1 MKKRNRYVLIVS
13 VVVLSLAVLWLV
25 VPRLLEKEPE
35 GLIFASGR
43 VEGDEVVISTRVSGQ
58 ILELK
63 VDEGD
68 QVQKRDLLSRISSDQ
83 IMARLN
89 SAKAEAER
97 AEHQKHQA
105 SVDLEFTDRRT
116 AAQVEEARAA
126 LGAAEARLA
135 NVRFTYAKAAADH
148 ERYKALYAEKVIS
161 KQKFEGAE
169 ASYLSARATV
179 EEAEKNLERAQKGL
193 DLARIGRNAVDLK
206 KKQVLTSEANYQVA
220 IARVAEARANLQD
233 TYIYAPCDGTIL
245 TRRAEPGEVVQAG
258 TPLMV
263 MVNLKKLH
271 VKVYIPEPD
280 IGKIRLGN
288 EGRLYVDAFPDRPF
302 KARIT
307 RVSQQ
312 AEFTPK
318 AVETKEERVKLVF
331 GMELSIENPEG
342 YLKPGMPGD
351 VVIQWK
357 EGTEWVKPH

>member
-1 MKKRNRYVLIVS
+1 MKKANKYALVVGVVALIG
-13 VVVLSLAVLWLV
+13 AVLWLV
-25 VPRLLEKEPE
+25 VPRLLEKKPE

-68 QVQKRDLLSRISSDQ
+68 QVQKGNLLARISSDQ

-97 AEHQKHQA
+97 AEQQKHQA
-105 SVDLEFTDRRT
+105 HVDLGFTDRRT

-126 LGAAEARLA
+126 LGAAKAKLA
-135 NVRFTYAKAAADH
+135 NVKFTYARVSGDYK
-148 ERYKALYAEKVIS
+148 RYKALYAGKVIS

-169 ASYLSARATV
+169 AIYLSASATV
-179 EEAEKNLERAQKGL
+179 EEAEKNLARARKGL
-193 DLARIGRNAVDLK
+193 DLVRIGRNAVDLK
-206 KKQVLTSEANYQVA
+206 RKQLLTSEANCRIA

-245 TRRAEPGEVVQAG
+245 TRRAEPGEVVQVG

-288 EGRLYVDAFPDRPF
+288 EGRLYVDAFPNRPF

-331 GMELSIENPEG
+331 GVELSIENPES